1 MPGSKHRCIV
11 QFIARRMHAHAV
23 AQPHAAL
30 RLIEGKVIFY
40 TSLKMRRHRG
50 SVHGK
55 GPSGVGVQPAAL
67 ILQCLGQVPVVERH
81 IRFNARRQQRVHKL
95 VVPGKARGVHR
106 AGASRENT
114 RPGDGK
120 PVGLQVQGFHQ
131 LHILGPAVVA
141 VAGDVAGV
149 AALGLARR
157 MAEGI
162 PDGRPTPVLKRAAL
176 YLIGCGSRTPD
187 EMFWKLHFSFPLAL
201 APLCKGSCRRR
212 RLRDCPSCQA
222 SRSAP
227 QGHNPP
233 PASREPPLHKGAFK
247 LAANFVGVDVCSDPR
262 VAWRPKR
269 WPPTSTAGPLVRFN
283 APPGH

>member
-11 QFIARRMHAHAV
+11 QFIARRMHTRAV

-30 RLIEGKVIFY
+30 RLVEGKVIFY
-40 TSLKMRRHRG
+40 TSLKVRRHRG

-55 GPSGVGVQPAAL
+55 GPGGVGVQPAAL

-81 IRFNARRQQRVHKL
+81 IRLDARRQQRVHKP
-95 VVPGKARGVHR
+95 VVPGKARRVHR
-106 AGASRENT
+106 AGASRENA

-120 PVGLQVQGFHQ
+120 PVGLQVQG
-131 LHILGPAVVA
+131 LHDLDVLGPAVVA

-176 YLIGCGSRTPD
+176 YLIRCGSRTPNK
-187 EMFWKLHFSFPLAL
+187 FLWKWHILLPLVADKNEDVG
-201 APLCKGSCRRR
+201 ADACISPY
-212 RLRDCPSCQA
+212 
-222 SRSAP
+222 SAP
-227 QGHNPP
+227 CSLLISTQNK
-233 PASREPPLHKGAFK
+233 KGA
-247 LAANFVGVDVCSDPR
+247 A
-262 VAWRPKR
+262 R
-269 WPPTSTAGPLVRFN
+269 WHCTSA
-283 APPGH
+283 

>member
-11 QFIARRMHAHAV
+11 QFIARRMHTRAV

-30 RLIEGKVIFY
+30 RLVEGKVIFY
-40 TSLKMRRHRG
+40 TSLKVRRHRG

-55 GPSGVGVQPAAL
+55 GPGGVGVQPAAL

-81 IRFNARRQQRVHKL
+81 IRLDARRQQRVHKP
-95 VVPGKARGVHR
+95 VVPGKASRVHR
-106 AGASRENT
+106 AGACRENA

-176 YLIGCGSRTPD
+176 YLIGCGSRTPNK
-187 EMFWKLHFSFPLAL
+187 FLWKWHILLPLVADKNEDVGVRDVPHTYLHNQKRCSAL
-201 APLCKGSCRRR
+201 
-212 RLRDCPSCQA
+212 
-222 SRSAP
+222 
-227 QGHNPP
+227 
-233 PASREPPLHKGAFK
+233 PLHLCLVLVYPLTLPNAT
-247 LAANFVGVDVCSDPR
+247 PR
-262 VAWRPKR
+262 TIYFERSR
-269 WPPTSTAGPLVRFN
+269 
-283 APPGH
+283 